1 MKPIFLYT
9 CLLALTL
16 SCTKKQAASTPQTDT
31 LRVNISTEPQSL
43 DWSFVADGIANEVI
57 LNITEGLVRYDLY
70 DEKLKLIP
78 TLATSWEPKKGGYFW
93 EFKIREG
100 VKWTDGVPFTPQH
113 VLDGFERSL
122 NPKTASQ
129 YAFALYFIKNA
140 REYNSGKIKDFNK
153 VGIRLKKNNVVQ
165 FELSKPVAFFPS
177 VLTLPVAF
185 PVRKDL
191 IEKHASKWTE
201 PPNLQTL
208 GPYKLKSWEHDKLIV
223 LERNDSYW
231 GTPAKIKNIFL
242 YMISEPATA
251 LNLFESGQLDYISS
265 FPRTEYERLKKT
277 PEFRTSATPTLSYLA
292 FNVKQK
298 PFDDVRVRR
307 ALAHALDRELILKA
321 LNNGELKIKSW
332 IPEGFLGHDPS
343 AGLETNLELGQ
354 KLLEESGIKKGHKLT
369 IDFNSSESSKKIGET
384 LQAQFKKNLGLEVEL
399 RLQEWKVY
407 LDRLSHGSL
416 PFFHLGW
423 LADYQDP
430 DTYMSLFLSDSEG
443 NHTNWKSKAY
453 DALVVKA
460 ASELDTNKR
469 RIMYD
474 KAQKLLLEQDAV
486 IIPLV
491 IHSRNSLISKR
502 VLNIPNNIMGSSRY
516 DQAEIVTQLN
526 D

>member
-1 MKPIFLYT
+1 MRLILSV
-9 CLLALTL
+9 CILVLTI
-16 SCTKKQAASTPQTDT
+16 SCTKKQTTSSPQADT
-31 LRVNISTEPQSL
+31 LKINITTEPQSL
-43 DWSFVADGIANEVI
+43 DWSFVADGVANEVI

-78 TLATSWEPKKGGYFW
+78 TLATSWEPKSNGSLW

-129 YAFALYFIKNA
+129 YAFVLFFIKNA

-153 VGIRLKKNNVVQ
+153 VGVRLKGRNVVQ
-165 FELSKPVAFFPS
+165 FELSRPVAFFPS
-177 VLTLPVAF
+177 VLTLPVSF

-201 PPNLQTL
+201 PSNLQTL

-231 GTPAKIKNIFL
+231 GTPAKIKNIFF

-251 LNLFESGQLDYISS
+251 LNLFESGQLDYIGS

-277 PEFRTSATPTLSYLA
+277 PEFRATATPTLSYLG
-292 FNVKQK
+292 FNIKQK

-321 LNNGELKIKSW
+321 LNNGELGIKSW
-332 IPEGFLGHDPS
+332 IPEGFLGHDPN
-343 AGLETNLELGQ
+343 AGLETNLDLAR
-354 KLLEESGIKKGHKLT
+354 KLLEEAGIKKGSKLV
-369 IDFNSSESSKKIGET
+369 IDFNSGESSQKIGEN

-407 LDRLSHGSL
+407 LDRLTHNAL

-430 DTYMSLFLSDSEG
+430 DTYMSLFLSDSDG
-443 NHTNWKSKAY
+443 NHTNWKSKTY
-453 DALVVKA
+453 DSLVTRA
-460 ASELDTNKR
+460 ASELDANKR
-469 RIMYD
+469 RVLYD
-474 KAQKLLLEQDAV
+474 KAQNLLLEQDAV

-491 IHSRNSLISKR
+491 VLSRNSLVSGR
-502 VLNIPNNIMGSSRY
+502 VRNIPHSIMGSSRY
-516 DQAEIVTQLN
+516 DQAEIKR